1 MSFDPVETLRRFH
14 DAVNAQ
20 DFPTI
25 EDFFADTAEYGSVKV
40 GALRGKAAIM
50 QAFRTYFAEYPDQV
64 AHDDTFEQIAPNAAR
79 SRWHLTA
86 TSTKTGAKLVR
97 KGAETIYLDAEGKIE
112 RVVVEDE

>member
-1 MSFDPVETLRRFH
+1 MTHDPVETLRRFH

-20 DFPTI
+20 DFPAI
-25 EDFFADTAEYGSVKV
+25 EAFFSENAEYGSVKV

-50 QAFRTYFAEYPDQV
+50 QAFRIYFAEYPDQV
-64 AHDDTFEQIAPNAAR
+64 AHDDTFEQLAPNAAR
-79 SRWHLTA
+79 SLWHLTA

-97 KGAETIYLDAEGKIE
+97 KGAETIYLDGEGRIE